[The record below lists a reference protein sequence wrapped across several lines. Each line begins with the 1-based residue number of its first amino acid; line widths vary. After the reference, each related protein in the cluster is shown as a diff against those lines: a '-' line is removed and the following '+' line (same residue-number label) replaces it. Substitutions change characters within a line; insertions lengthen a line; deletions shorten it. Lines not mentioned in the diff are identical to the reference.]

1 MEILDNQ
8 AVKLTVPEHI
18 VSHITDNIEKSEVL
32 ERKGNLTDILVYW
45 GLDEMTRLNALISF
59 RNN

>member
-18 VSHITDNIEKSEVL
+18 APHIIDNIDKAEVL
-32 ERKGNLTDILVYW
+32 ERRGNLTDVLEIGRAHV
-45 GLDEMTRLNALISF
+45 
-59 RNN
+59 